1 MTIESAGATESWTA
15 NTKMSSVPST
25 NSGIESPTSVTTE
38 ISESGSFPFV
48 SAASVARTSV
58 TGM

>member
-1 MTIESAGATESWTA
+1 MESAGATESWTA

-38 ISESGSFPFV
+38 ISESVQLPLRERRERRENR
-48 SAASVARTSV
+48 A
-58 TGM
+58 